1 LASIGEDEGVK
12 GRRSFAEQFVV
23 VEQLAQRS

>member
-1 LASIGEDEGVK
+1 LDLASIGEDEGVK

-23 VEQLAQRS
+23 VEQLA